1 MKTASSGFKA
11 VILAGGSGERF
22 WPLST
27 PERPKQFLRVFGGE
41 SLIRQALARLDGLV
55 ASEDAFVVT
64 TKSLVAATR
73 KELPEVPK
81 GNIVGE
87 PMRRDTGAAVA
98 LGVGLAIGS
107 SRVGVE
113 SSRVCLGSYRVG
125 LGSYRVCLESS
136 RVSLGS
142 SRVGLESSSFS
153 KSLKAPNPTL
163 SDANLTLD
171 DPNSTLNDPVVG
183 FFSSDQMVAKPK
195 EFRKVVKKAVALAR
209 RRDAIVTI
217 GIKPAFPATGFRYIS
232 PKTHAFVEKPDAEK
246 AKKYVKAGYL
256 WNAGMFIARASV
268 FRCAFAAH
276 APELE
281 KLASIGASRSSKRAA
296 RRSAP
301 TDTRPLAPAGL
312 ARLYAALPKISF
324 DYAVMEKA
332 KNVEVVPGDFGW
344 DDVGSFVAFDKY
356 FPHDSRG
363 NVREGPCTVVE
374 AEGNICVA
382 RSARISLLGVK
393 NLVVVTT
400 PDSVLVADKSRLT
413 DMKKLFKR

>member
-1 MKTASSGFKA
+1 MSTSTFKA

-55 ASEDAFVVT
+55 APEDAFVVT

-98 LGVGLAIGS
+98 LGVGMAAQRGWKPRLQTEG
-107 SRVGVE
+107 E
-113 SSRVCLGSYRVG
+113 
-125 LGSYRVCLESS
+125 
-136 RVSLGS
+136 
-142 SRVGLESSSFS
+142 
-153 KSLKAPNPTL
+153 
-163 SDANLTLD
+163 D
-171 DPNSTLNDPVVG
+171 DPVIG

-209 RRDAIVTI
+209 RKDAIVTI
-217 GIKPAFPATGFRYIS
+217 GIKPGYPATCFGYIS
-232 PKTHAFVEKPDAEK
+232 PKTRTFVEKPDAEK

-268 FRCAFAAH
+268 FRGAFAAH

-281 KLASIGASRSSKRAA
+281 KLANIGASAKSI
-296 RRSAP
+296 
-301 TDTRPLAPAGL
+301 APAGL

-344 DDVGSFVAFDKY
+344 DDVGSFAAFDKY

-363 NVREGPCTVVE
+363 NVREGPCNVVE

>member
-1 MKTASSGFKA
+1 MSTSTFKA

-27 PERPKQFLRVFGGE
+27 PERPKQFLRVFGGA
-41 SLIRQALARLDGLV
+41 SLIRQAVSRLDGLV
-55 ASEDAFVVT
+55 SPEDAFVVT
-64 TKSLVAATR
+64 AKNLVAATR

-81 GNIVGE
+81 CNILGE

-98 LGVGLAIGS
+98 LGVGLAAG
-107 SRVGVE
+107 G
-113 SSRVCLGSYRVG
+113 
-125 LGSYRVCLESS
+125 
-136 RVSLGS
+136 
-142 SRVGLESSSFS
+142 
-153 KSLKAPNPTL
+153 A
-163 SDANLTLD
+163 
-171 DPNSTLNDPVVG
+171 DPVVG
-183 FFSSDQMVAKPK
+183 FFSSDQMVANPK
-195 EFRKVVKKAVALAR
+195 AFRKVVSKAVALAHR
-209 RRDAIVTI
+209 KPVIVTL
-217 GIKPAFPATGFRYIS
+217 GIKPTYPATCFGYIS
-232 PKTHAFVEKPDAEK
+232 PKTRAFVEKPDAER

-256 WNAGMFIARASV
+256 WNAGMFIARAST
-268 FRCAFAAH
+268 FRGAFAAH

-281 KLASIGASRSSKRAA
+281 RLTRLETDGTNRTDGTRSRSTAIAGGS
-296 RRSAP
+296 
-301 TDTRPLAPAGL
+301 LAK
-312 ARLYAALPKISF
+312 LYSALPKISF

-344 DDVGSFVAFDKY
+344 DDVGSFAAFDKY

-374 AEGNICVA
+374 ADGNICVA

>member
-1 MKTASSGFKA
+1 MSSGCSFKA

-55 ASEDAFVVT
+55 APEDAFVVT

-81 GNIVGE
+81 DNIIGE

-98 LGVGLAIGS
+98 LGVGLAAQRG
-107 SRVGVE
+107 RKPRLQAEGE
-113 SSRVCLGSYRVG
+113 
-125 LGSYRVCLESS
+125 
-136 RVSLGS
+136 
-142 SRVGLESSSFS
+142 
-153 KSLKAPNPTL
+153 
-163 SDANLTLD
+163 D
-171 DPNSTLNDPVVG
+171 DPVIG

-209 RRDAIVTI
+209 RKDAIVTI
-217 GIKPAFPATGFRYIS
+217 GIKPDYPATCFGYIS
-232 PKTHAFVEKPDAEK
+232 PKTLTFVEKPDAGK

-268 FRCAFAAH
+268 FRGAFAAH
-276 APELE
+276 APELSCLTSGTRRRQGFGGQA
-281 KLASIGASRSSKRAA
+281 KHLFALYSK
-296 RRSAP
+296 
-301 TDTRPLAPAGL
+301 
-312 ARLYAALPKISF
+312 LPKISF

-344 DDVGSFVAFDKY
+344 DDVGSFAAFDKY

-400 PDSVLVADKSRLT
+400 PDSVLVADKSCLT